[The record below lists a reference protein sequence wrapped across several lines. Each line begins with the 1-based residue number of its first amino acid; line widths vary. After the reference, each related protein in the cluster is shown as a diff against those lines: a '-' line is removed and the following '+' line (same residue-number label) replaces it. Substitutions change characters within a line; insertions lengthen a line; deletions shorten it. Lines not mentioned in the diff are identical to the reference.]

1 MNPNSR
7 YTSADY
13 VYASSHRYDAAG
25 VLVAGDNDGPSLKTR
40 QALYRLQVLPLPEPP
55 SNTYMAKVTDSFPL
69 MSKRLFND
77 SEQWWV
83 LAEANPQVRHP
94 LDLKAADVLLIPT

>member
-1 MNPNSR
+1 
-7 YTSADY
+7 
-13 VYASSHRYDAAG
+13 
-25 VLVAGDNDGPSLKTR
+25 
-40 QALYRLQVLPLPEPP
+40 
-55 SNTYMAKVTDSFPL
+55 MAKVTDSFPL

-94 LDLKAADVLLIPT
+94 LDLKAADVLFIPT